1 MGYRGLF
8 RYKGILIS
16 TAVMLVIM
24 LLYGLMSASI
34 DGRASS
40 YGLASDTFSN
50 FQARLNSQPM
60 ALSNAQAL
68 DDYRTR
74 IQPASELLENDF
86 GPQLTAL
93 EGELAAGE
101 RAKANALATQIAND
115 AASEWAKKSKLATYI
130 NWAAFVLMGLFYLL
144 AVLPQIAK
152 ISKDEVVEVE
162 SRKEAEN
169 ILGTVSEGLFLLGR
183 DHEIGVEQSTSL
195 KELFRSKRD
204 LEGNFFD
211 FIGQYVTDGTV
222 SVARDYLD
230 LLYGERVKEKLV
242 KDLNP
247 LNEVEIHI
255 ARRDGSYESRFL
267 NFRFNRVLEDDKLS
281 HLLGSVTDVTR
292 EVQLARELQETKE
305 EQEAQLDLL
314 MRVLHLDQGS
324 LLKFFDRADN
334 TLKEIN
340 STLESR
346 GHSND
351 EIRSKIKTISE
362 QAHRVKGDAAAL
374 GLHGFEFNM
383 HALETELDKA
393 QATNERLTGRDLL
406 PAVTCLK
413 TAFSEL
419 DNMRQ
424 IVTRFSE
431 ALVAE
436 KAVGE
441 GSGEGADGGSALQI
455 RSAAQGQNALSST
468 EIPLFTLTDE
478 LSERRGVRVHLR
490 TFGLGDDEV
499 PENLKE
505 VVGSTA
511 VQLIRNSV
519 VHGGKPPEE
528 RLKQNKADYL
538 SIVVSLTETDKGY
551 SLLVR
556 DDGDGLDEEHILNRA
571 VDLGLI
577 TKEVA
582 DSKPQGLA
590 QKLIFHSGF
599 SSQAEADLDAG
610 RGVGLNAVYS
620 MVKEHGGTL
629 GLRHSHGRYCQF
641 NLMFS
646 KEQ

>member
-1 MGYRGLF
+1 MGYRSLF
-8 RYKGILIS
+8 RYKGVVIS
-16 TAVMLVIM
+16 TAVLLVIM
-24 LLYGLMSASI
+24 LLYGLTSASI
-34 DGRASS
+34 GARASD
-40 YGLASDTFSN
+40 YGLAADAFSN
-50 FQARLNSQPM
+50 FQARLNSQSM
-60 ALSNAQAL
+60 ALSDAQGL
-68 DDYRTR
+68 DDLRSQTR
-74 IQPASELLENDF
+74 PSSSLLELKF
-86 GPQLTAL
+86 GQQISEVESL
-93 EGELAAGE
+93 LAAGD
-101 RAKANALATQIAND
+101 RDKANALAYQVANS
-115 AASEWAKKSKLATYI
+115 AQAERARKSKLAKYI
-130 NWAAFVLMGLFYLL
+130 DWAALILMGLFYVL

-152 ISKDEVVEVE
+152 ISKDEVVQDE

-183 DHEIGVEQSTSL
+183 DHDIGVEQSSSL
-195 KELFRSKRD
+195 KELFRSERD

-267 NFRFNRVLEDDKLS
+267 DFRFNRVLVDSGELS

-292 EVQLARELQETKE
+292 QVMLARELQETKE

-314 MRVLHLDQGS
+314 MRVLHLDQAS
-324 LLKFFDRADN
+324 LLKFFERADS

-340 STLESR
+340 STLEGR

-351 EIRSKIKTISE
+351 EIRGKIKSISE
-362 QAHRVKGDAAAL
+362 KAHRVKGDAAAL
-374 GLHGFEFNM
+374 GLHSFEFNM

-393 QATNERLTGRDLL
+393 QATSERLTGRDLL

-436 KAVGE
+436 KQG
-441 GSGEGADGGSALQI
+441 GADSVDDGQAVPQIGSV
-455 RSAAQGQNALSST
+455 SKGQGSLSSI
-468 EIPLFTLTDE
+468 EMPLYNLADE
-478 LSERRGVRVHLR
+478 LSERRGVRVNLR
-490 TFGLGDDEV
+490 TFGLGNDEV
-499 PENLKE
+499 PEHLKE
-505 VVGSTA
+505 VVGSAA

-519 VHGGKPPEE
+519 VHGGLSPEE
-528 RLKQNKADYL
+528 RLKQSKTDYL
-538 SIVVSLTETDKGY
+538 SIVVSLTETEKGH

-556 DDGDGLDEEHILNRA
+556 DDGEGLNEELILDRA
-571 VDLGLI
+571 LDLGLI
-577 TKEVA
+577 SKEVA
-582 DSKPQGLA
+582 SSKPEGLA
-590 QKLIFHSGF
+590 QKMIFHSGF
-599 SSQAEADLDAG
+599 SSQVDADLDAG

-620 MVKEHGGTL
+620 MVREHAGSV
-629 GLRHSHGRYCQF
+629 GLRHSQGRYCQF
-641 NLMFS
+641 YLMFD
-646 KEQ
+646 KEH

>member
-1 MGYRGLF
+1 VIATA
-8 RYKGILIS
+8 IL
-16 TAVMLVIM
+16 
-24 LLYGLMSASI
+24 LLIIILYALMSTVI
-34 DGRASS
+34 DGRASK
-40 YGLASDTFSN
+40 YGLAADAVAD
-50 FQARLNSQPM
+50 FQTRLVSQPM

-68 DDYRTR
+68 EDLRSQDSFSASQLGAGFAEPLTR
-74 IQPASELLENDF
+74 LENLLSQGDRE
-86 GPQLTAL
+86 QANK
-93 EGELAAGE
+93 LAAE
-101 RAKANALATQIAND
+101 ITKNAQ
-115 AASEWAKKSKLATYI
+115 SEFARKSKLAKYI
-130 NWAAFVLMGLFYLL
+130 DWAALILMGLFYAL

-152 ISKDEVVEVE
+152 ISKDEVIQDE

-169 ILGTVSEGLFLLGR
+169 ILGTVSEGLFLLGS
-183 DHEIGVEQSTSL
+183 DHEIGVEQSSSL
-195 KELFRSKRD
+195 KDLFRSERD

-267 NFRFNRVLEDDKLS
+267 NFRFNRVMAEGELS

-292 EVQLARELQETKE
+292 EVLLSRELQETKE

-324 LLKFFDRADN
+324 LMKFFERADN

-351 EIRSKIKTISE
+351 EIRGKIKSIAE
-362 QAHRVKGDAAAL
+362 NAHRVKGDAAAL
-374 GLHGFEFNM
+374 GLHSFEFNM
-383 HALETELDKA
+383 HALETELEKA
-393 QATNERLTGRDLL
+393 QASTDRLTGRDLL

-419 DNMRQ
+419 ENMRQ

-431 ALVAE
+431 ALSSEQSSAVDSADSLESKLAVA
-436 KAVGE
+436 
-441 GSGEGADGGSALQI
+441 SPNQSAL
-455 RSAAQGQNALSST
+455 SAIEA
-468 EIPLFTLTDE
+468 PLYHLAEE
-478 LSERRGVRVHLR
+478 LSERRGVRVHLK

-499 PENLKE
+499 PEDIKD
-505 VVGSTA
+505 VIGSAA

-519 VHGGKPPEE
+519 VHGGLSPQQ
-528 RLKQNKADYL
+528 RLQKNKADYL

-551 SLLVR
+551 SLLIR
-556 DDGDGLDEEHILNRA
+556 DDGEGLNEKLILKRA
-571 VDLGLI
+571 VDKGLI
-577 TKEVA
+577 SAEMA
-582 DSKPQGLA
+582 ASAPEGLA

-599 SSQAEADLDAG
+599 SSQEDADMDAG
-610 RGVGLNAVYS
+610 RGVGLSAVYS
-620 MVKEHGGTL
+620 MVREQGGTV
-629 GLRHSHGRYCQF
+629 GLRHSQGRYCQF
-641 NLMFS
+641 YLTFN
-646 KEQ
+646 KN

>member
-1 MGYRGLF
+1 MGYRSLF
-8 RYKGILIS
+8 RYKGVVIS
-16 TAVMLVIM
+16 TAILLVIM
-24 LLYGLMSASI
+24 LLYGLTSASI
-34 DGRASS
+34 DGRASKYS
-40 YGLASDTFSN
+40 LATDAFSN
-50 FQARLNSQPM
+50 FQARLNSPSL
-60 ALSNAQAL
+60 ALSDAQSL
-68 DDYRTR
+68 DNLRT
-74 IQPASELLENDF
+74 QTLPSSKLLESKF
-86 GPQLTAL
+86 GQQLTAL
-93 EGELAAGE
+93 DNHLAAGE
-101 RAKANALATQIAND
+101 RAKANALATEIANG
-115 AASEWAKKSKLATYI
+115 AQAEQARKSKLASYI
-130 NWAAFVLMGLFYLL
+130 DWAAFILMGLFYVL

-152 ISKDEVVEVE
+152 ISKDEVVQVE

-183 DHEIGVEQSTSL
+183 DHDIGVEQSSSL
-195 KELFRSKRD
+195 KELFRSERD

-211 FIGQYVTDGTV
+211 FIGQYVTEGTV

-267 NFRFNRVLEDDKLS
+267 DFRFNRVLADGELS

-292 EVQLARELQETKE
+292 QVLLARELQETKE

-324 LLKFFDRADN
+324 LLKFFERADS

-351 EIRSKIKTISE
+351 EIRGKIKSISE
-362 QAHRVKGDAAAL
+362 KAHRVKGDAAAL
-374 GLHGFEFNM
+374 GLHSFEFNV

-393 QATNERLTGRDLL
+393 QATSERLTGRDLL

-419 DNMRQ
+419 ENMRQ

-436 KAVGE
+436 KEVGE
-441 GSGEGADGGSALQI
+441 GSGGESGIQLKSLGHGQI
-455 RSAAQGQNALSST
+455 SLSSI
-468 EIPLFTLTDE
+468 EMPLYTLADE

-490 TFGLGDDEV
+490 TFGLSDDEV
-499 PENLKE
+499 PEELKE
-505 VVGSTA
+505 VVGSSA

-519 VHGGKPPEE
+519 VHGGLPPEE

-538 SIVVSLTETDKGY
+538 SVVVSLTKTEKGY

-556 DDGDGLDEEHILNRA
+556 DDGEGLNEELILNRA
-571 VDLGLI
+571 VELGLI
-577 TKEVA
+577 SKEVA
-582 DSKPQGLA
+582 NSKPEGLA
-590 QKLIFHSGF
+590 QKMIFHSGF

-620 MVKEHGGTL
+620 LVKEHGGSV
-629 GLRHSHGRYCQF
+629 GLRHSQGRYCQF
-641 NLMFS
+641 NLMFN
-646 KEQ
+646 KEH